1 MFKTEQTDKLDITRF
16 SSGFAKVLN
25 KNQGTLLRGI
35 VIKVVNLGI
44 DTFGNPIF
52 QKGLQ
57 NSPWL

>member
-1 MFKTEQTDKLDITRF
+1 MFKTEDKEKEDITRF
-16 SSGFAKVLN
+16 SSGFAKVWN
-25 KNQGTLLRGI
+25 KNQDTLLRGI

-57 NSPWL
+57 N

>member
-1 MFKTEQTDKLDITRF
+1 MFKTELTENPDITRF
-16 SSGFAKVLN
+16 SSGFAKVWN
-25 KNQGTLLRGI
+25 KNQDTLLRGI

-57 NSPWL
+57 N